1 MKIELTDD
9 DIRKIIASKL
19 DCNPDDI
26 IFDSGEEYDNFGN
39 REVTVSA
46 RVEK

>member
-9 DIRKIIASKL
+9 DVRKIIASKL
-19 DCNPDDI
+19 DCDPDDI
-26 IFDSGEEYDNFGN
+26 IFDTGEEYDDFRN
-39 REVTVSA
+39 RKVIVSA